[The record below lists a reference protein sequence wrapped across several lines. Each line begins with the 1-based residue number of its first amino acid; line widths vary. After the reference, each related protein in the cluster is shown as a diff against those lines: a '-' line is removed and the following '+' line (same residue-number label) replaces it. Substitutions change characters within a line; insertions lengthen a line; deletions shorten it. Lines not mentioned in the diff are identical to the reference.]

1 LSYEEAIE
9 SLDVSGLRAVWTRD
23 FGYAPAVD
31 PEVEEASFAAAERL
45 CDAAGLELIERDVSF
60 TDPVKV
66 WLGVGTVDIWED
78 IERGMWPE
86 RADEFTPTLQFM
98 YRATENVLTRQYARM
113 GLRRQQFEQEMAALF
128 ADVDLVLSPATAVP
142 AFAAEGPMPS
152 EIGGVRLATPA
163 LSVPYTMAAN
173 LCWNPAV
180 SLPCGVTNDGLPIGM
195 QVMGRR
201 HRDDIVLR
209 LARVFEQAD
218 PWPRLAPGYD

>member
-1 LSYEEAIE
+1 
-9 SLDVSGLRAVWTRD
+9 
-23 FGYAPAVD
+23 
-31 PEVEEASFAAAERL
+31 
-45 CDAAGLELIERDVSF
+45 
-60 TDPVKV
+60 
-66 WLGVGTVDIWED
+66 
-78 IERGMWPE
+78 
-86 RADEFTPTLQFM
+86 
-98 YRATENVLTRQYARM
+98 
-113 GLRRQQFEQEMAALF
+113 
-128 ADVDLVLSPATAVP
+128 
-142 AFAAEGPMPS
+142 MPS